1 MINLIGSLIVSFLV
15 NFNSLSYN
23 NTNGNSINMNSYA
36 GKKIMLVNIAT
47 GSEKIGQLAQL
58 KQLQQQFADSLVII
72 LFPSNSF
79 GKESR
84 TDVQI
89 NQFCQ
94 NSYNFAFKI
103 AKKSNVLGP
112 SANNVYKWLAQK
124 SQNGDMDAIVG
135 KDFQK
140 FIISKTGDIIGEF
153 SSKISPMDASITT
166 LISTPY
172 Q

>member
-15 NFNSLSYN
+15 NFNTLSYS
-23 NTNGNSINMNSYA
+23 NTDRNTINMNSYA

-47 GSEKIGQLAQL
+47 SSEKIGQLAQL

-84 TDVQI
+84 TDLQI
-89 NQFCQ
+89 KQFCQ
-94 NSYNFAFKI
+94 NSYNFTFKI
-103 AKKSNVLGP
+103 AAKSNVTGT

-124 SQNGDMDAIVG
+124 NQNGDIDAVVG

-140 FIISKTGDIIGEF
+140 FVISKTGDIIGEF
-153 SSKISPMDASITT
+153 SSKISPMDASIIT